1 MQEIE
6 HIGIAVSNLEKAI
19 PAYEQLYQTR
29 CYKTETVET
38 EQVITAFFL
47 VGTTKIELLQ
57 SLTPEGVIAKFIKK
71 KGEGIHHIAY
81 AVENIVQSIGH
92 YKKLGYVFVNE
103 TPKNGADNKMVAFFH
118 PKSTYGILT
127 ELCMERI

>member
-19 PAYEQLYQTR
+19 PAYEQLYQPR

-81 AVENIVQSIGH
+81 AVENIVQSIDD

-103 TPKNGADNKMVAFFH
+103 IPKIGADNKMVAFFH

>member
-1 MQEIE
+1 MQAIE

-19 PAYEQLYQTR
+19 PAYEQLYQTT

-57 SLTPEGVIAKFIKK
+57 SLTPEGVIAKFIEK

-81 AVENIVQSIGH
+81 AVENIVQSIDH

>member
-81 AVENIVQSIGH
+81 AVENIVQSIDD

-103 TPKNGADNKMVAFFH
+103 IPKIGADNKMVAFFH